1 MKTIYHSSMT
11 DKENFKTICDLT
23 TNVLGLRTGSLS
35 YKSRKQDYQVARMVA
50 SVIGLKEE
58 QIHKKT
64 IAEVLNR
71 DRSLIYHYEKMHPGN
86 IRWEKYRDAFNKVYN
101 AYQDLIDSRKIFYD
115 RYLMKDFLL
124 RNGVK
129 PNVKNDI
136 QIKITSGKAVVVIP
150 TSYFDFSNQLEI
162 IKFILKDYS
171 YKIIIQ

>member
-1 MKTIYHSSMT
+1 MKTIYHSKMT

-35 YKSRKQDYQVARMVA
+35 YKSRKQHYQVGRMVA

-58 QIHKKT
+58 EIHRKV

-86 IRWEKYRDAFNKVYN
+86 IRWETYRDAFNKVYN
-101 AYQDLIDSRKIFYD
+101 AYQDLIQNRKVFFDKYIMKE
-115 RYLMKDFLL
+115 YLLT
-124 RNGVK
+124 NGVK
-129 PNVKNDI
+129 PDAKNDI

-162 IKFILKDYS
+162 IKFILKEYS
-171 YKIIIQ
+171 YKIEIQ